1 MQQREFLGPA
11 VTRLAPIIVFVIAI
25 AIYANTLTHGF
36 VLDDEIVITKNS
48 LVQQGTDGLSK
59 IFSEDSFYGYFN
71 QRGKSGLIAGGRYR
85 PLTIA
90 MFALIHQ
97 AFGQAP
103 FPYHAVAV
111 LVYALTC
118 IGVFYVFRN
127 LLQMRLE
134 HNVSTA
140 ALLSAVVFT
149 VLPVHTEVVANIK
162 GLDETVALGC
172 SILALLLA
180 LRATDSGKY
189 IWSVL
194 AAGTL
199 FFACLSKENAV
210 AFAVIIPVA
219 LIVFRR
225 MAARKALVA
234 SVPLF
239 IAAGVYVL
247 LRSSVIGAGG
257 SSSAQAQE
265 LMNNP
270 FLVYVNGAWQPMQ
283 LVDRIGLLLSSFA
296 RYTQLII
303 AQYPLTHDYYPAT
316 IRAHGMGNPSAIA
329 GFFVAMLLLGSTAWG
344 LRLSKPWAAGLF
356 GFLAS
361 FGIVSNVIFPIGTI
375 MGERFLFMPSFG
387 IALSVATALP
397 ALLQKPS
404 KSMWLSLFGA
414 VVAVYTVL
422 TVSRNGAWKDNETL
436 FFTDIA
442 VSRTSAKLNSACGGE
457 LLTRALASKDQDS
470 TELLASQAFPFLD
483 AAIVIHP
490 TYGVAFY
497 NRATCNILVKNY
509 RQAVEDAR
517 VALRFNGDVKA
528 STILLARALRD
539 RGKYEGE
546 TDRNAELA
554 ITSLLESWQL
564 NPTDAK
570 TAHLLGIGYGIL
582 GKHTESLSWFSRAVD
597 IAPQDAQYV
606 FDLGTA
612 YYYNGNKAKRDE
624 YHKRA
629 QELR

>member
-1 MQQREFLGPA
+1 M
-11 VTRLAPIIVFVIAI
+11 
-25 AIYANTLTHGF
+25 
-36 VLDDEIVITKNS
+36 
-48 LVQQGTDGLSK
+48 
-59 IFSEDSFYGYFN
+59 
-71 QRGKSGLIAGGRYR
+71 
-85 PLTIA
+85 
-90 MFALIHQ
+90 
-97 AFGQAP
+97 
-103 FPYHAVAV
+103 
-111 LVYALTC
+111 
-118 IGVFYVFRN
+118 
-127 LLQMRLE
+127 
-134 HNVSTA
+134 
-140 ALLSAVVFT
+140 
-149 VLPVHTEVVANIK
+149 
-162 GLDETVALGC
+162 
-172 SILALLLA
+172 
-180 LRATDSGKY
+180 
-189 IWSVL
+189 
-194 AAGTL
+194 
-199 FFACLSKENAV
+199 
-210 AFAVIIPVA
+210 
-219 LIVFRR
+219 
-225 MAARKALVA
+225 
-234 SVPLF
+234 
-239 IAAGVYVL
+239 
-247 LRSSVIGAGG
+247 
-257 SSSAQAQE
+257 
-265 LMNNP
+265 
-270 FLVYVNGAWQPMQ
+270 
-283 LVDRIGLLLSSFA
+283 
-296 RYTQLII
+296 
-303 AQYPLTHDYYPAT
+303 
-316 IRAHGMGNPSAIA
+316 
-329 GFFVAMLLLGSTAWG
+329 
-344 LRLSKPWAAGLF
+344 
-356 GFLAS
+356 
-361 FGIVSNVIFPIGTI
+361 
-375 MGERFLFMPSFG
+375 
-387 IALSVATALP
+387 
-397 ALLQKPS
+397 
-404 KSMWLSLFGA
+404 
-414 VVAVYTVL
+414 YTVL

-564 NPTDAK
+564 NTTDAK